1 MGALKLIEVPDD
13 LFEDLEALRRGMR
26 KSRVEVLRE
35 LLRRERARREFLR
48 YAKKQG
54 QGPAFKSD
62 EEIME
67 LAVQETRAVR
77 RLHHAKRRKA
87 ESCPRHERRR

>member
-1 MGALKLIEVPDD
+1 MGAVKLLELPDD
-13 LFEDLEALRRGMR
+13 VFEDLESLRRGLR

-35 LLRRERARREFLR
+35 LLRREQARRESLR

-54 QGPAFKSD
+54 RGPASMSD

-77 RLHHAKRRKA
+77 RLHASKRRKT
-87 ESCPRHERRR
+87 